1 MRIAYP
7 AEPRNG
13 SATRAARAAVGVA
26 SAVLT
31 AALIAGC
38 ASTTNGTGTGGS
50 AATTVSPT
58 QDFPSG
64 TAGPIE
70 TAPPTGTAPTDTAP
84 TDTAP
89 PTDSAAPTDSAPPTD
104 SAAPTGS
111 GGPAP
116 AEVAAFVGEW
126 GGHGRT
132 LTISASGTG
141 TIVYRAYKNCS
152 DDPKPPCDKI
162 ENNEIHDGGK
172 LTFQI
177 LGTAN
182 GMGKWDA
189 HIRIVTSNDPQF
201 GKKTTVIELD
211 QDTDVITMPF
221 FNSSTFCGPKAAAGA
236 CGA

>member
-1 MRIAYP
+1 MRIAHL
-7 AEPRNG
+7 AEPGNG
-13 SATRAARAAVGVA
+13 PATRTAHTVLGVA
-26 SAVLT
+26 SAVLVT
-31 AALIAGC
+31 ALIAGC
-38 ASTTNGTGTGGS
+38 ASTTNGTGSGGQP
-50 AATTVSPT
+50 ATATST

-64 TAGPIE
+64 SP
-70 TAPPTGTAPTDTAP
+70 APTEAT
-84 TDTAP
+84 
-89 PTDSAAPTDSAPPTD
+89 
-104 SAAPTGS
+104 APTGS
-111 GGPAP
+111 AFPTASSAPTGGSAP
-116 AEVAAFVGEW
+116 TASAVTTHSSAPTGVDISTFVGEW

-132 LTISASGTG
+132 LTITASGAG

-201 GKKTTVIELD
+201 AEKTTVIEFD

>member
-1 MRIAYP
+1 MRIACP
-7 AEPRNG
+7 VEPRDS
-13 SATRAARAAVGVA
+13 SATRAVRAAVGVA
-26 SAVLT
+26 SAVLA
-31 AALIAGC
+31 AALVAGC
-38 ASTTNGTGTGGS
+38 ASTTNGTGTPGS
-50 AATTVSPT
+50 ATTVLPT
-58 QDFPSG
+58 RDFPSG
-64 TAGPIE
+64 TA
-70 TAPPTGTAPTDTAP
+70 TAIDTATPTDTALP
-84 TDTAP
+84 TDSSAPTDSP
-89 PTDSAAPTDSAPPTD
+89 PTDSAAPTDST
-104 SAAPTGS
+104 
-111 GGPAP
+111 GPAP
-116 AEVAAFVGEW
+116 ADVAAFVGEW

-132 LTISASGTG
+132 LTITASGAG

>member
-70 TAPPTGTAPTDTAP
+70 TAPPTDTAP